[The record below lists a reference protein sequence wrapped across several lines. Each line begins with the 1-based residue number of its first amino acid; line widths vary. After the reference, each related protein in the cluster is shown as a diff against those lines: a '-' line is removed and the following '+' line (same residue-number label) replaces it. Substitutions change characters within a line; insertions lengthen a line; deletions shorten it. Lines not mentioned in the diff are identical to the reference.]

1 MANPLSKTADVRARK
16 LRLGKTLRYSSQGN
30 RGGPQAVIASTG
42 SLWDLSVG
50 ETVLVLI
57 DFVKITSFP
66 VKQLVDPKATALRD
80 STAHISMSVETHMDV
95 QQAAEAARFL
105 RSSGKWTLVIA
116 PAAQSVSSQ
125 SETYGGVMLQLR
137 KFLKVTPLEDS
148 NWNQTMWQSA
158 VSPVAL
164 MSMSRIC

>member
-1 MANPLSKTADVRARK
+1 M
-16 LRLGKTLRYSSQGN
+16 
-30 RGGPQAVIASTG
+30 
-42 SLWDLSVG
+42 G
-50 ETVLVLI
+50 ETELLLI
-57 DFVKITSFP
+57 GFVNITSFP

-105 RSSGKWTLVIA
+105 SSSGTLTLVIA
-116 PAAQSVSSQ
+116 LAAQSVSSQ
-125 SETYGGVMLQLR
+125 SGTYGGVMLQLR

-158 VSPVAL
+158 VSPYL
-164 MSMSRIC
+164 RGT